1 MSERK
6 NISAVN
12 MASAG
17 ETPRAGK
24 EEKVKRNVKDIP
36 PEERKYKTTS
46 ENMDKLSEMCNMLH
60 FGNEEQKE
68 AAKTFFV
75 TQYESWAYRIVHNG
89 WSQNCNCPDDL
100 QDMMQAARMG
110 ILIAAQNYD
119 PKKGSFCNHSRV
131 YILKELT
138 RESVNR
144 MPLRME
150 APENVKSVR
159 RAMRGFEAQQISPT
173 PQMIAHKTN
182 LSLDIVNRVLGY
194 MHSSK
199 IMDLPQY
206 MSEDGQEEG
215 ADGWETV
222 PSSMQ
227 SWMPEENYEKKRQIR
242 ALYQALNSLPYN
254 EKWAVV
260 LYYGMNG
267 ESRRTHR
274 QIAEYLS
281 IKLSQVKPLLERGI
295 RSIRH
300 EKGFVMEYKERL
312 GEDNYVF
319 SQEEPAMELSQESM
333 VVNINS
339 IIEAMDFGMTNAG

>member
-1 MSERK
+1 MRERK
-6 NISAVN
+6 IISAVSKG
-12 MASAG
+12 SAG
-17 ETPRAGK
+17 EKSLAGK
-24 EEKVKRNVKDIP
+24 EEKVKRNVEDIP
-36 PEERKYKTTS
+36 PEERKYKNTS
-46 ENMDKLSEMCNMLH
+46 ENMDKLCEMCEKLH
-60 FGNEEQKE
+60 FGDEAEKEE
-68 AAKTFFV
+68 AKTFFV

-89 WSQNCNCPDDL
+89 WIQNCNCPDDF

-110 ILIAAQNYD
+110 ILIAAQSYD
-119 PKKGSFCNHSRV
+119 PKKGSFCNHSKV

-138 RESVNR
+138 REAVNR
-144 MPLRME
+144 MPLRLE
-150 APENVKSVR
+150 APENVKAVR

-182 LSLDIVNRVLGY
+182 LSLNIVNRVLGY

-260 LYYGMNG
+260 LYFGMNG

-319 SQEEPAMELSQESM
+319 SQEEPAMEPSQESM
-333 VVNINS
+333 VENINS